1 MLYFFIAFVK
11 NRFYSISNASRNN
24 QFMSF
29 VLVLLVFSFLC
40 LISTT
45 EIVENFYPI
54 LNFLTKQK
62 FLF

>member
-11 NRFYSISNASRNN
+11 NRFYSISNASSNK

-45 EIVENFYPI
+45 KIVENFYPI